1 MKKIKLLL
9 FLLVVSL
16 LSHSQA
22 GQINQV
28 NIISFN
34 VKNTLP
40 ANVDEWMNTPGAL
53 IMVAQKVP
61 GAIPLREPKLVVQ
74 IKSGGNVV
82 CGNNAGSARM
92 VDPFDVRTF
101 NTIDLTGLLTNC
113 RELKEGY
120 YTICA
125 QFFNVDRVPIS
136 KEVCRD
142 FRVEATTIDYAPP
155 TLITPDNEKKFKTAE
170 LQRPVIFRWTP
181 LVPKPKEPV
190 TYRLKVWQLMQG
202 QNAHT
207 ATKSNTPIF
216 TIDVKDQTQT
226 VAPSL
231 LSNPCKPPYLCD
243 FVWNVQALNKS
254 GKPLGSNNGTSDAFT
269 FSATEDV
276 KNVKDSIKQPTKNP
290 DVLPNTNA
298 APLKNVLPEVD
309 KKIDLASAKK
319 EIKFSWTAVSP
330 KPQAPVI
337 YKLKVW
343 QLMQGQTATAA
354 IKNNKPFAEKS
365 ITDNTE
371 TTITNFLT
379 GPCKLPY
386 LCDFVWNVQA
396 VSREGK
402 PIGPNEGNSEPTLFF
417 VSQYIIQIDSIKVS
431 CTDKPGTYTFSYT
444 IKNVNPGN
452 ATLSNLA
459 ITSSTPAGAT
469 LGTFAPPIG
478 TSINSGSSLTINGI
492 INAAPNLSNICI
504 GAEITDVVNT
514 FWKASKDTCIAVV
527 ACRCDACDEKNFIV
541 KAPLPE
547 KINWTNNSLS
557 FNQPINITTT
567 PPKTIKNITAE
578 LVYFE
583 MIPQLADCLPCDK
596 DSKLYGHFANG
607 TNTQVWAGSQTNLNI
622 NISTPNTP
630 CCSTLFRWC
639 IRYKIEFT
647 DCTVCSKVI
656 CYEKK
661 KEGCAT
667 PNPKSDEPTKQTF
680 NQ

>member
-9 FLLVVSL
+9 FLLF
-16 LSHSQA
+16 LSFLSYSQA
-22 GQINQV
+22 GQINQI

-40 ANVDEWMNTPGAL
+40 ASIDEWINTPAAL

-61 GAIPLREPKLVVQ
+61 GSASLREPRMVVQ
-74 IKSGGNVV
+74 LKSGGNVI
-82 CGNNAGSARM
+82 CGNNIATAKM

-101 NTIDLTGLLTNC
+101 NTIDLTGFLTNC

-142 FRVEATTIDYAPP
+142 FRIETPIVDYAPP
-155 TLITPDNEKKFKTAE
+155 TLITPENEKKYSVSE

-181 LVPKPKEPV
+181 LVPKPKETV
-190 TYRLKVWQLMQG
+190 TYRLKVWQLLQG
-202 QNAHT
+202 QNATT
-207 ATKSNTPIF
+207 ASKTNTPIF
-216 TIDVKDQTQT
+216 TTDVKDQTQT

-231 LSNPCKPPYLCD
+231 LANPCTAPYLCS
-243 FVWNVQALNKS
+243 FVWEIQALNKN
-254 GKPLGSNNGTSDAFT
+254 GKPLGNNNGTSEAFT
-269 FSATEDV
+269 FNTKDDTKPVKEPANPSVVSNDATPP
-276 KNVKDSIKQPTKNP
+276 KNVFP
-290 DVLPNTNA
+290 DDN
-298 APLKNVLPEVD
+298 
-309 KKIDLASAKK
+309 KKIDLADAKK
-319 EIKFSWTAVSP
+319 EIKFSWTSVKP
-330 KPQAPVI
+330 KPQEPVI

-379 GPCKLPY
+379 GPCKPPY

-396 VSREGK
+396 LNREGK
-402 PIGPNEGNSEPTLFF
+402 PVGPNEGNSQPTMFF
-417 VSQYIIQIDSIKVS
+417 ISQYIIQIDSIKVF

-444 IKNVNPGN
+444 VKNVNAGT
-452 ATLSNLA
+452 AKLSNLA
-459 ITSSTPAGAT
+459 ITSSTPAGASF
-469 LGTFAPPIG
+469 GAYAPAIG
-478 TSINSGSSLTINGI
+478 SSINSGNSLTINGI

-514 FWKASKDTCIAVV
+514 FWKASKDTCINV
-527 ACRCDACDEKNFIV
+527 ATCRCDACDEKNFVV

-557 FNQPINITTT
+557 FNQPISISTT
-567 PPKTIKNITAE
+567 PPKTIKTITAE

-583 MIPQLADCLPCDK
+583 MTPQSADCLPCNKED
-596 DSKLYGHFANG
+596 KLYGHFANG
-607 TNTQVWAGSQTNLNI
+607 TNTQVWTGVPTNLNI
-622 NISTPNTP
+622 SITTPNTP

-661 KEGCAT
+661 KDGCAPT
-667 PNPKSDEPTKQTF
+667 NTNPDVPTKQPF